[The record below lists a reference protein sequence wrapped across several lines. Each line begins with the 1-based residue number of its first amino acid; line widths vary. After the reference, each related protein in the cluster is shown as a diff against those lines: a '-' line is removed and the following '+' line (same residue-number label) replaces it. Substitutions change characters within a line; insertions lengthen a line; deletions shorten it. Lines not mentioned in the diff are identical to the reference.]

1 MKQTTRSKT
10 STKLRVFT
18 LFLANILAQNRN
30 VRLTKI
36 QGQRGPIGPKGAKGV
51 EGPHG
56 AQGVH
61 GQQGEDGRMGP
72 AGYPGPP
79 GPPGPKGQ
87 RAPFHPNDQGSANQG
102 SANQRTP
109 IPTIVSDQVPSFN
122 YDYKYILQRYGVSY
136 SLNFRL

>member
-1 MKQTTRSKT
+1 M
-10 STKLRVFT
+10 
-18 LFLANILAQNRN
+18 
-30 VRLTKI
+30 
-36 QGQRGPIGPKGAKGV
+36 

-87 RAPFHPNDQGSANQG
+87 NAPFHPNDQG

-122 YDYKYILQRYGVSY
+122 YDYKYILQRYGVSSKNIVAFQKY
-136 SLNFRL
+136 CRRQAKNAYLNKCFLACR